1 MVSKVLRSGAAIV
14 LVAALLMAVAGVT
27 LQGTAEAQ
35 SHTATRSFS
44 AASVTPGELLEVS
57 VVAEGHGAIGQVVET
72 LPEGFV
78 YRGSDQPD
86 AAVSVQGQS
95 VAFTLFQSSSFTYV
109 VSAPA
114 QEGVYAFTG
123 IVKDQLRQ
131 EQPVTGAGSV
141 RVGLPPTLAPTAA
154 PTPAPTAA
162 PTLPP
167 TRAPEARP
175 TTAPTPAPTST
186 PTPTAAPTAAATA
199 TPTPRPTDTPAPPA
213 ASTLSPANART
224 AAATTEAAETAGPA
238 QTARPTP
245 TPTRRPT
252 ATTMP
257 METPTQEPSPSA
269 GLGDGP
275 SGSGRSVPPAPAPSD
290 SMDDLPTW
298 AVAAIVGGIAALF
311 VAGLAVVFVLA
322 RRRREDRWGRSR
334 W

>member
-1 MVSKVLRSGAAIV
+1 MSLTVRNSIGHWAAVVSIAVLFLAA
-14 LVAALLMAVAGVT
+14 AALT
-27 LQGTAEAQ
+27 LSGSAEAQ

-44 AASVTPGELLEVS
+44 AASVTPGGLLEVS
-57 VVAEGHGAIGQVVET
+57 VVAERHGAIGQVEET

-78 YRGSDQPD
+78 YLGSDLPD

-154 PTPAPTAA
+154 PTRAPTAAPTRAPAARPTMAPTPAPTAA
-162 PTLPP
+162 PATS
-167 TRAPEARP
+167 
-175 TTAPTPAPTST
+175 TTA
-186 PTPTAAPTAAATA
+186 
-199 TPTPRPTDTPAPPA
+199 
-213 ASTLSPANART
+213 ART
-224 AAATTEAAETAGPA
+224 AAVTPVTTETARPA
-238 QTARPTP
+238 QTAKPTP
-245 TPTRRPT
+245 
-252 ATTMP
+252 
-257 METPTQEPSPSA
+257 
-269 GLGDGP
+269 
-275 SGSGRSVPPAPAPSD
+275 PPPAPSD

-298 AVAAIVGGIAALF
+298 AIGAIVGGVGALF

-322 RRRREDRWGRSR
+322 RRRREERWRYSR